1 MEESAECEDGVRAE
15 AAGQFADALGGLV
28 AALVDDIAGAELLPE
43 RSPIWVVAEEDDLPA
58 LPRPSAR
65 VTSS

>member
-1 MEESAECEDGVRAE
+1 VSTISITR
-15 AAGQFADALGGLV
+15 ALG
-28 AALVDDIAGAELLPE
+28 DDIAGAELLPE
-43 RSPIWVVAEEDDLPA
+43 RSPIGVVAEEDDLPA